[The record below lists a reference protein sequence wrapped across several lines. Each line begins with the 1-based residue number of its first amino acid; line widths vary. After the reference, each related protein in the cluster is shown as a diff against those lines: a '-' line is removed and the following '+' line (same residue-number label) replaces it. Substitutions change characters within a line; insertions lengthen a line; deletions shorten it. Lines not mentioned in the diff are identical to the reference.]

1 MNLKNGIDRD
11 SVVTP
16 FEGVL
21 GETGETVC
29 TSVAFWKLGALQE
42 TKVERFPKLDVA
54 GSIPVSRSK
63 LFIDLAPTDFK
74 ACSKMLQNPLG
85 GVANPSLVHWKGI
98 L

>member
-54 GSIPVSRSK
+54 GSIPVSRSN
-63 LFIDLAPTDFK
+63 FSGTWED
-74 ACSKMLQNPLG
+74 SK
-85 GVANPSLVHWKGI
+85 VPSTPDHSVKRQRRCLRVVPHSLI
-98 L
+98 S